1 MLPQTPHVIELE
13 NRLFIVA
20 LVLQPIDDFLE
31 IWVCFF
37 QELLAL
43 SKTELPEGLTPR
55 RHHLKLVERLTYALL
70 CLDGLLP
77 RFSLILVEQKIDFA
91 NNSIQ
96 GVMELNLLHAEVK
109 RNLKCSDEP
118 AHLSLQDSLVCA
130 IPMPVIEEFV
140 VL

>member
-1 MLPQTPHVIELE
+1 MLPQAPHEVELE
-13 NRLFIVA
+13 NRLVIVT
-20 LVLQPIDDFLE
+20 LVLQPINDFLE
-31 IWVCFF
+31 IWVSFF

-55 RHHLKLVERLTYALL
+55 CHHLKLSERLTYALL

-77 RFSLILVEQKIDFA
+77 RFILITVEQKVDGA

-96 GVMELNLLHAEVK
+96 RVMVLYLLHAKVK

-118 AHLSLQDSLVCA
+118 AHLSLQDSLVHA
-130 IPMPVIEEFV
+130 ISMPVIEEFV

>member
-1 MLPQTPHVIELE
+1 MLPQTPHEVELK
-13 NRLFIVA
+13 NRLVIVT

-31 IWVCFF
+31 IWVGFF
-37 QELLAL
+37 QELFAL
-43 SKTELPEGLTPR
+43 SKTELPEGRTPR
-55 RHHLKLVERLTYALL
+55 RHHLKLSERLTYALL

-77 RFSLILVEQKIDFA
+77 RFILILVEQKVDGA

-96 GVMELNLLHAEVK
+96 RVMVLNLLHAEVK

-118 AHLSLQDSLVCA
+118 AHLSLQDSLVYA
-130 IPMPVIEEFV
+130 ISMPVIEEFV